1 MLQLQSWLS
10 FHRNTIWKLKLK
22 KILATNRLKRHS
34 AIIGS
39 ISATTCTLFYYNNAC
54 LVDAGKLLGCSY
66 TFAVYVDFF
75 LRLT

>member
-1 MLQLQSWLS
+1 MKVK
-10 FHRNTIWKLKLK
+10 IK

-34 AIIGS
+34 AINGS

-66 TFAVYVDFF
+66 TFALCIDFF
-75 LRLT
+75 LRFS